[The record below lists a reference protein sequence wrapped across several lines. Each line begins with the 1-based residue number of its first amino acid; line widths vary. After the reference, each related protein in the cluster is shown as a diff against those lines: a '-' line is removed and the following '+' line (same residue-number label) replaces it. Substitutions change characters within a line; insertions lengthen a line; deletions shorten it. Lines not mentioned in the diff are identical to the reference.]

1 MKYLLLHDLV
11 WVKKLL
17 YPRVELTAAFV
28 HHHRAK
34 HAISILVILIRQ
46 LWHLYEVLLLL
57 LALLDIEWDISGTS
71 LLQFEWMVINPVIEV
86 ILASLPA

>member
-1 MKYLLLHDLV
+1 MVLVVVKYLLLHDLV

-46 LWHLYEVLLLL
+46 L
-57 LALLDIEWDISGTS
+57 
-71 LLQFEWMVINPVIEV
+71 
-86 ILASLPA
+86 